1 MANLKFKR
9 YKTTTAL
16 NDNKSNFAIGD
27 IVFDAQA
34 KIIYIVTAKSDNS
47 ATLEPYYGINSVAS
61 VSGSSNTITA
71 TKADGTSNTITINN
85 VANAGT
91 AGSAAT
97 ASKLGTNAGSKTKP
111 VYFSGGVPVV
121 VDDTISNNISGTA
134 AYATNLGNSNNSYTY
149 TSLYNAL
156 ATLTTADGNLSSRL
170 DNSELVNSNK
180 FASLES
186 IINDLND
193 WIASPVANQIN
204 TNILNVTESINIG
217 GTILDKTEYSGN
229 AKTATSATSASKLT
243 TDAGSST
250 LPVYFSGGVPKAIN
264 TTGIGISITGSAGSA
279 TKATQDASGNVITS
293 TYATKSELN
302 IGLGGKSNT
311 GHTHNYAAASSSG
324 GALTSGVSWTAG
336 TDNKNR
342 YVWFSNTSSTTS
354 VGYPVYDPDF
364 LYNPSTNTL
373 TIGKGT
379 LTATNYSGKAATA
392 GSADSAATASS
403 ADKTKA
409 SLTFGSK
416 SFNGSEAK
424 EITAADLGL
433 SSALKFLGTTT
444 TALTDGATTNPIT
457 INSANVTAQT
467 GNVVLYDHL
476 EFIWNGSKWEEL
488 GDEQS
493 FALKSIQIKAGNG
506 LTGGGTLEE
515 TRTISH
521 GDTSSQ
527 ASVTTGGRTYIN
539 SITLDGYGH
548 VTKLGTGTETNQTD
562 ISGNAATVT
571 NGVYTNTAQT
581 ITGQKNFNTNSNSV
595 PVLIS
600 RAGGTAETLK
610 IGVDDSIAYFEH
622 QQNETV
628 SNFKFIGKWTDTESG
643 GGANAGSAYVQFNL
657 SSTNIG
663 INLNGKTVYHSG
675 NLTKLSQ
682 LSDDLGATPA
692 HSHSQYALKA
702 GDTITG
708 AYTFNNKAT
717 FNDSVS
723 IADLTASSLIVNGST
738 RFNNAVIA
746 STFTGNLEGNAK
758 TATSATSASSVP
770 WSGVTSKPTT
780 LSGYGITDGVPTY
793 TVSSTQTTLG
803 WIKSI
808 AQKKAGRM
816 SFYYNTNG
824 AEWAY
829 LLGCRNSDAD
839 SSLAYGSILKFG
851 YSDTYLR
858 ILRIQGGT
866 WKSTDWEKISAG
878 YADTSGAC
886 SGNAATAT
894 KATNDGNGN
903 NIVNTYQQKI
913 EIIDLT

>member
-16 NDNKSNFAIGD
+16 NDDKSNFAIGD

-85 VANAGT
+85 VANAG
-91 AGSAAT
+91 AAESAAT

-149 TSLYNAL
+149 TSLYDTL
-156 ATLTTADGNLSSRL
+156 AALTTADGNLSSRL

-180 FASLES
+180 FASLEN

-204 TNILNVTESINIG
+204 TNVLNVAESINIG

-229 AKTATSATSASKLT
+229 AKTATSATSASKLAV
-243 TDAGSST
+243 DAGSTEMPIYFKNGIPVAITDLKLKGDST
-250 LPVYFSGGVPKAIN
+250 NAAKVGTSRVISGSEYAFGYHVQ
-264 TTGIGISITGSAGSA
+264 SAGNCIFFYKSHGWNENDDA
-279 TKATQDASGNVITS
+279 WLKFDGSGFRVAYSGTKGTMLTTKTESSRTFTLLDSGNWSSYVGIIKDNPVQ
-293 TYATKSELN
+293 YANE
-302 IGLGGKSNT
+302 
-311 GHTHNYAAASSSG
+311 A
-324 GALTSGVSWTAG
+324 V
-336 TDNKNR
+336 
-342 YVWFSNTSSTTS
+342 
-354 VGYPVYDPDF
+354 
-364 LYNPSTNTL
+364 
-373 TIGKGT
+373 
-379 LTATNYSGKAATA
+379 
-392 GSADSAATASS
+392 
-403 ADKTKA
+403 KTQK

-457 INSANVTAQT
+457 INSANITAQI
-467 GNVVLYDHL
+467 GNVVLYNHL

-548 VTKLGTGTETNQTD
+548 VTRLGTGTETNQTD
-562 ISGNAATVT
+562 ISGNASTVT

-600 RAGGTAETLK
+600 RAGGTYEALK
-610 IGVDDSIAYFEH
+610 IGVDDSVAYFEH
-622 QQNETV
+622 IQDETI
-628 SNFKFIGKWTDTESG
+628 SNFRFIGTWTDTESG

-657 SSTNIG
+657 SSTNVG
-663 INLNGKTVYHSG
+663 IDLNGKTVYHSG

-708 AYTFNNKAT
+708 AYTFNNKVT

-758 TATSATSASSVP
+758 TATSAT
-770 WSGVTSKPTT
+770 T
-780 LSGYGITDGVPTY
+780 
-793 TVSSTQTTLG
+793 
-803 WIKSI
+803 
-808 AQKKAGRM
+808 
-816 SFYYNTNG
+816 
-824 AEWAY
+824 
-829 LLGCRNSDAD
+829 
-839 SSLAYGSILKFG
+839 
-851 YSDTYLR
+851 
-858 ILRIQGGT
+858 
-866 WKSTDWEKISAG
+866 
-878 YADTSGAC
+878 
-886 SGNAATAT
+886 AATAT